1 MPEKIGME
9 SVLNMGDFLKGLN
22 QYLDGIE
29 KMDTTTTKKGGT
41 MSAVLG
47 GIGKVAAGVMA
58 AGVAVGAAAIAG
70 IGLVIKS
77 TLPLASD
84 FQSQLVGLQL
94 AASQSGLSFD
104 DLHDAALQVGG
115 DTRLLGVSATGAA
128 DAMTGLFKAGL
139 SATEIFGDVNAYMKE
154 GAELGGALRASID
167 LAAATELDMVQ
178 ASDLAAIALA
188 TFGGELETEE
198 ERANFVTAAMDNLV
212 KAADASVASV
222 SDLAA
227 GLASVGPV
235 AAQFGWGVADVNN
248 ALALLST
255 RGIAGSE
262 AGTALRAMMTNMMRP
277 TADVKDALAAL
288 NVELY
293 NTDGTM
299 KALPEIMGQIEK
311 GFVGMTEEQRN
322 QYVQTIAGTYG
333 MKAMNTLLTEG
344 VEGWDAMAAAT
355 AAATGIQAQAEARAN
370 TFTGRMEALQ
380 GQIETLK
387 IGIGEAFL
395 PVAQK
400 LMGVFSEIVE
410 EHGPAISAAFS
421 AIGKWLGEKL
431 PDAIGT
437 AVTWFGE
444 NLPRAIGAVKEAIAW
459 VTDAIGEFQRGFAW
473 ATSEGMGPFA
483 AGLTGIAEILDNFL
497 SEETMERVWD
507 FVDWARTAANFI
519 AENLTPVLAGF
530 GAMIAAVVIPAFIS
544 WAAAAIPAAIATAVA
559 LAPIVLT
566 VAAIG
571 AAVGLLVAAW
581 QKDWG
586 GIRTTLTAFWEETA
600 KPAFEALKVWFTEV
614 LPVALATIR
623 DWFVTTWG
631 NITAAVT
638 DAWKKAV
645 EIFEDVKKWFTV
657 TMPAAIWNAWETVKR
672 TVADAI
678 EAVRTTISGVLAAI
692 RAAWMT
698 AWYAITDFLREA
710 WETMRTIFVTALI
723 LILDIF
729 GIKLEDLIG
738 LWRLTW
744 DAVTAWLSAAWQ
756 TIKTTVETVFTAVS
770 DWLAGALAFMLKGWG
785 IVWDLISEKATMI
798 WGMIQTTVET
808 IFTAIR
814 DWLEEKLGELSTAWS
829 IVWDAISTK
838 ASEIWEAIKTVVGD
852 AIQAVWKSITDMY
865 DKIKSAITKPLD
877 DARQAVRDTIGDW
890 ISLGKDMIMG
900 IASGIRDK
908 AQDVINS
915 IKDAIIAAIKR
926 AKALIGAFSPSRV
939 FMDIGGSMME
949 GLAFGV
955 AKTAAIP
962 IAVTSE
968 VMHRVSAPAL
978 WQRPAM
984 TMPASTSSTV
994 NVDMGGVSI
1003 YDQMSAAVF
1012 EARVRQIMASSV
1024 GG

>member
-1 MPEKIGME
+1 MPEKIGMA
-9 SVLNMGDFLKGLN
+9 SVLDMGDFLKGLK
-22 QYLDGIE
+22 QYLDGME
-29 KMDTTTTKKGGT
+29 KMDTVTTKKGGT

-70 IGLVIKS
+70 VGLVIKS

-94 AASQSGLSFD
+94 AAGKSGLSFD
-104 DLHDAALQVGG
+104 ELHDAALQVGG

-139 SATEIFGDVNAYMKE
+139 SATEIFGDVNGYMKE

-198 ERANFVTAAMDNLV
+198 ERANFVTFAMDNLV

-227 GLASVGPV
+227 GMAGVGPV
-235 AAQFGWGVADVNN
+235 AAQFGWGIADVNN
-248 ALALLST
+248 ALAILST

-262 AGTALRAMMTNMMRP
+262 AGTALRSMMTSMMRP
-277 TADVKDALAAL
+277 TTDVKDALAEL

-344 VEGWDAMAAAT
+344 VEGWDAMAEAT

-410 EHGPAISAAFS
+410 EHGPAISAAFG
-421 AIGKWLGEKL
+421 AIGEWLGEKL
-431 PDAIGT
+431 PGMIGT

-459 VTDAIGEFQRGFAW
+459 VTDAIAEFQRGFAW
-473 ATSEGMGPFA
+473 ATSEGMDPFTA
-483 AGLTGIAEILDNFL
+483 AASGVAEVLDNFL
-497 SEETMERVWD
+497 SEEVMDRIWD
-507 FVDWARTAANFI
+507 FVDWIKVTAAFVE
-519 AENLTPVLAGF
+519 ENLTPVLAGF
-530 GAMIAAVVIPAFIS
+530 GAMIAAVVIPAFVS

-559 LAPIVLT
+559 LAPIILA

-571 AAVGLLVAAW
+571 AAVGLLVKAW
-581 QKDWG
+581 QTDWK

-623 DWFVTTWG
+623 DWFVTAWE

-645 EIFEDVKKWFTV
+645 KIFEDVKEWFTV
-657 TMPAAIWNAWETVKR
+657 TMPTAIWDAWEMVKKTV
-672 TVADAI
+672 TDAI
-678 EAVRTTISGVLAAI
+678 EAVKATISEALAAI
-692 RAAWMT
+692 RAAWET
-698 AWYAITDFLREA
+698 AWSAVKNFLREA
-710 WETMRTIFVTALI
+710 WDTIRTIFVTALI

-729 GIKLEDLIG
+729 GIKLEDLITA
-738 LWRLTW
+738 WRTTW
-744 DAVTAWLSAAWQ
+744 DAVSTKLSEIWEV
-756 TIKTTVETVFTAVS
+756 IKTTVSEAAQAVYDYVKARIDEIS
-770 DWLAGALAFMLKGWG
+770 ESWG
-785 IVWDLISEKATMI
+785 IVWDYVSEKATTI
-798 WGMIQTTVET
+798 WEVIKTTVSEAAQAVYDFVKGK
-808 IFTAIR
+808 IDEIR
-814 DWLEEKLGELSTAWS
+814 DAWG
-829 IVWDAISTK
+829 IVWDAVSAK
-838 ASEIWEAIKTVVGD
+838 ASEIWEAIKTVVST

-865 DKIKSAITKPLD
+865 DKIKSAVTKPLD
-877 DARQAVRDTIGDW
+877 DARQVVRNTIGDW
-890 ISLGKDMIMG
+890 ISLGKDMVGG

-926 AKALIGAFSPSRV
+926 ARALIAGFSPSRV

-949 GLAFGV
+949 GLALGV

-968 VMHRVSAPAL
+968 VMHRISAPAL

-994 NVDMGGVSI
+994 NVNMGGVNI
-1003 YDQMSAAVF
+1003 YDQMGAAVF